1 MQRKNLL
8 HVEGKTKVGGKN
20 SGRYKLAY
28 TPQVH
33 KEIIA
38 SLKRGA
44 YQVHAANAAGVSISA
59 MRRWVEQ
66 GREGVEPYVQFAVD
80 VDRARAEDALRN
92 QAVISA
98 AAVGKIP
105 GDWKAAAWN
114 LERKFPKLYGRRQM
128 QDNVD
133 DALPTGGV
141 DDADQ
146 TEVHSPWL
154 KNNDMHA
161 H

>member
-1 MQRKNLL
+1 MAR
-8 HVEGKTKVGGKN
+8 GGREKG
-20 SGRYKLAY
+20 GRYKLAY
-28 TPQVH
+28 SAQVH
-33 KEIIA
+33 KDIVA

-44 YQVHAANAAGVSISA
+44 YQVHAANAAGVSITS
-59 MRRWVEQ
+59 MRNWVEQ
-66 GREGVEPYVQFAVD
+66 GREGVEPYVQFAID

-92 QAVISA
+92 QAIISA

-128 QDNVD
+128 MDNID
-133 DALPTGGV
+133 DELPTGKA

-154 KNNDMHA
+154 NHDVQTH
-161 H
+161 